1 MSLAGVAVA
10 DWIERR
16 YGDGVESV
24 QGKVLGVALILGGAG
39 FLLKAFLRPKEAR
52 ETFFWQEKRY
62 RLMAVGIGLSGGF
75 IVGLTSVGSGTF
87 FGLMMLLLFPLSAAA
102 IVGTDIMHAAGLLWV
117 AGAGHVVAGNV
128 DFASMGWLLV
138 GSIPGVLLTSKL
150 TLKLPDRAL
159 RVALATVLTLSGI
172 KLVETPYATWIIP
185 FGFGVGATALVI
197 LAWQSRASRR
207 VPLESGAQ
215 LSDLDI
221 DSAGDGAR
229 LRRAA
234 AAASADR

>member
-1 MSLAGVAVA
+1 
-10 DWIERR
+10 
-16 YGDGVESV
+16 
-24 QGKVLGVALILGGAG
+24 
-39 FLLKAFLRPKEAR
+39 
-52 ETFFWQEKRY
+52 
-62 RLMAVGIGLSGGF
+62 
-75 IVGLTSVGSGTF
+75 
-87 FGLMMLLLFPLSAAA
+87 
-102 IVGTDIMHAAGLLWV
+102 
-117 AGAGHVVAGNV
+117 
-128 DFASMGWLLV
+128 
-138 GSIPGVLLTSKL
+138 
-150 TLKLPDRAL
+150 
-159 RVALATVLTLSGI
+159 VALATVLTLSGI